1 MHRSLTGVGTILLI
15 IAVMAVTIPVP
26 AQTATGDIA
35 GIVTDVQGAVVIGAH
50 VTAEETSIHRVRA
63 TITNDRGVFSFPLLP
78 PDTYRITAVTLQM
91 AESGTQLE
99 LLVGTH
105 RQLNIVLNPESAF
118 TTLHVT
124 ASSPSIE
131 TTSSEIQANITPQQ
145 MTSLPLFERTFAS
158 LAILAPGVRPTIGGV
173 GPVSINGSTGRNF
186 NLTVDGGEDKDNTM
200 GGFLQNYTTE
210 GIQEFAVKT
219 YNFSADTGKSSG
231 AVIEIVTRA
240 GTNQFHGGA
249 FFILRNRNL
258 EATDYFTAH
267 PFESFTCKRD
277 PGQCYTGPA
286 NPKPGFDRQNYGGS
300 LGGPILPDRWFFFGA
315 LERTHENRAIPQNGQ
330 TVATIKAFQILQAH
344 GAIADPL
351 LANAV
356 LDSSSAVTQ
365 PFRDLQWQVRSEV
378 SVNQKNQ
385 LSLRYSRQ
393 DNHRAHDGLDGL
405 EDPGSAAPT
414 SNSFQSLAVN
424 HTFAASTHVL
434 NQFIFQFS
442 DYSNLAVPDPAG
454 NAIPSVNF
462 DNGVSFGQNTF
473 VPNASFQRKFQ
484 FRDDVTWQ
492 KGLHL
497 LKFGFQEAAVTLFG
511 GRLVQFPTPTIE
523 LRCLPQEILQGGADP
538 CGTGFAYNSLDQSGV
553 VRRTRLASGDDS
565 FFQPTINQ
573 ISYYVQD
580 DWRISSRLTLNLGVR
595 NDIDFGLIPT
605 NQNPRPESF
614 AFCASCIG
622 NRTLRL
628 LRLLPAKSL
637 NQFVPEIGLAPPH
650 NGVNNYAPRLGFA
663 WDVTGRGLWVV
674 RGGYGLF
681 FDQFFQE
688 GQIAS
693 LQNAGASVYALSHD
707 ARSAPDPLNLAAIGL
722 SSAVIAAGPFPVH
735 FLADL
740 PYGARGW
747 FMDSHMK
754 QPYSQSILLGTQL
767 RLNNNVILSID
778 AVHVLGLHGYSQT
791 EINPSLD
798 ATNDTRLLN
807 PLLDPVFGCQDSSA
821 ASISCS
827 ARGALHRLAR
837 ITRNGAANRSRYDG
851 MMFSVR
857 RQFSGWFQLDVSYLL
872 ARAYNY
878 GGVGGAGD
886 LLSFTQG
893 TAPGLTPAQ
902 SAVRGLVQPQDFG
915 YASDDERHRVVLD
928 GIVNL
933 PRRILLSC
941 IVQLASARPYTIGAG
956 DDINGD
962 GVFND
967 FYSPRVTDNPVFD
980 PLGEGDVRFAVRPN
994 SLRGDPYFQADLRLQ
1009 KNFKFAERF
1018 TISTFADLFN
1028 VFNRVNF
1035 GNQFVS
1041 EANGFGLAQPPVPV
1055 DTGLDGPAA
1064 LNLPR
1069 KPVGLAGP
1077 PLEVQIG
1084 LRIRF

>member
-1 MHRSLTGVGTILLI
+1 MLYRARRIPSLGSIVKTTVDHW
-15 IAVMAVTIPVP
+15 AVPSCT
-26 AQTATGDIA
+26 IA
-35 GIVTDVQGAVVIGAH
+35 G
-50 VTAEETSIHRVRA
+50 
-63 TITNDRGVFSFPLLP
+63 FS
-78 PDTYRITAVTLQM
+78 
-91 AESGTQLE
+91 
-99 LLVGTH
+99 
-105 RQLNIVLNPESAF
+105 SA
-118 TTLHVT
+118 
-124 ASSPSIE
+124 P
-131 TTSSEIQANITPQQ
+131 
-145 MTSLPLFERTFAS
+145 
-158 LAILAPGVRPTIGGV
+158 
-173 GPVSINGSTGRNF
+173 
-186 NLTVDGGEDKDNTM
+186 
-200 GGFLQNYTTE
+200 
-210 GIQEFAVKT
+210 
-219 YNFSADTGKSSG
+219 
-231 AVIEIVTRA
+231 
-240 GTNQFHGGA
+240 
-249 FFILRNRNL
+249 
-258 EATDYFTAH
+258 
-267 PFESFTCKRD
+267 
-277 PGQCYTGPA
+277 
-286 NPKPGFDRQNYGGS
+286 
-300 LGGPILPDRWFFFGA
+300 

-330 TVATIKAFQILQAH
+330 TVATIKAFQTLQAR

-356 LDSSSAVTQ
+356 LDS
-365 PFRDLQWQVRSEV
+365 F
-378 SVNQKNQ
+378 VN
-385 LSLRYSRQ
+385 S
-393 DNHRAHDGLDGL
+393 
-405 EDPGSAAPT
+405 DPAISGSAMAGTQRCLCQSEKPAFSSLFTSGQPT
-414 SNSFQSLAVN
+414 GARWIGWFRRPWIGCANSNSFQSLAVN
-424 HTFAASTHVL
+424 HTFAASAPVL

-442 DYSNLAVPDPAG
+442 DYSNLVLPDPAG

-497 LKFGFQEAAVTLFG
+497 LKFGFQEAAVTRFG

-565 FFQPTINQ
+565 FFQPTVNQ

-605 NQNPRPESF
+605 NQDPSPDSS
-614 AFCASCIG
+614 AFCVSCTG

-628 LRLLPAKSL
+628 LRLLPVKSL
-637 NQFVPEIGLAPPH
+637 NQLVPEIGLAPPH

-663 WDVTGRGLWVV
+663 WDVMGRGLWVI

-693 LQNAGASVYALSHD
+693 LQNAGTSVYALSHD
-707 ARSAPDPLNLAAIGL
+707 ARTPPNPLNPAAIGL
-722 SSAVIAAGPFPVH
+722 SSAVTAAGPFPVP

-747 FMDSHMK
+747 FMDSHLK

-767 RLNNNVILSID
+767 QLNNNATLSID

-807 PLLDPVFGCQDSSA
+807 PLLDPVFGCRDSSA

-827 ARGALHRLAR
+827 TPGALHRLAR
-837 ITRNGAANRSRYDG
+837 ITRNGAANRSRYDAL
-851 MMFSVR
+851 MFSLQR
-857 RQFSGWFQLDVSYLL
+857 RFADWFQLDISYVLS
-872 ARAYNY
+872 RAYNY

-902 SAVRGLVQPQDFG
+902 SAVRGLVQPQNFG

-933 PRRILLSC
+933 PLEDL
-941 IVQLASARPYTIGAG
+941 
-956 DDINGD
+956 
-962 GVFND
+962 
-967 FYSPRVTDNPVFD
+967 
-980 PLGEGDVRFAVRPN
+980 AVRHR
-994 SLRGDPYFQADLRLQ
+994 STG
-1009 KNFKFAERF
+1009 
-1018 TISTFADLFN
+1018 IST
-1028 VFNRVNF
+1028 
-1035 GNQFVS
+1035 
-1041 EANGFGLAQPPVPV
+1041 PVYH
-1055 DTGLDGPAA
+1055 G
-1064 LNLPR
+1064 R
-1069 KPVGLAGP
+1069 RRRH
-1077 PLEVQIG
+1077 Q
-1084 LRIRF
+1084 R